1 MAPSTT
7 ACRSFCQHDAYA
19 QWLDPTPLFPVD
31 LNSLLV
37 PYPADE
43 MNAYPVSTLVNSPA
57 NDRPEVL
64 AACLIDFFHHGIQR
78 PFSCPRFA

>member
-1 MAPSTT
+1 MT
-7 ACRSFCQHDAYA
+7 ACRSFYRPNAYA

-43 MNAYPVSTLVNSPA
+43 MIAYPVSTLVNSPA
-57 NDRPEVL
+57 NDQPGSAGAR
-64 AACLIDFFHHGIQR
+64 LINSSSWH
-78 PFSCPRFA
+78 